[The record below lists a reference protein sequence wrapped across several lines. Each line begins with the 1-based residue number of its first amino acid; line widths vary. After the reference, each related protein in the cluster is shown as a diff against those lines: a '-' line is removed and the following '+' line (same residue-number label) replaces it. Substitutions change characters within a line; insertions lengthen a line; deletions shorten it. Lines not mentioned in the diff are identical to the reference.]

1 VNCEG
6 LLDSSPSK
14 EVKNQSSGIKVR
26 VLCDQASLDIKP
38 SIGGGHLVGL
48 SLDRE
53 VMILGLTSMW
63 M

>member
-1 VNCEG
+1 MNCEG

-14 EVKNQSSGIKVR
+14 EAKNHSSGIKVLR
-26 VLCDQASLDIKP
+26 VLCDQASLEIKP

-53 VMILGLTSMW
+53 VMIL
-63 M
+63 